1 MEKIDPKKLYKSA
14 YNPKKQYEFIEIPKL
29 QFLSIK
35 GQGNPNNSVEYAD
48 CVGALFSLSYGLKF
62 HSKKK
67 HQKDYVVGPL
77 EGLWWADDM
86 NDFISRNKEKW
97 KWEMLIWQPDW
108 IEMGDFNLTLEQTK
122 NKNPNRKLEE
132 VELKTIDEGL
142 CVQILHI
149 GSYDDEAP
157 VLAKMHDEF
166 IPQNGFKMRG
176 LHHEIYL
183 SDPRKTAPEKLKT
196 ILRQPVLK
204 V

>member
-14 YNPKKQYEFIEIPKL
+14 YNPKKQYEIIDIPTL

-35 GQGNPNNSVEYAD
+35 GQGNPNNSNDYAE

-62 HSKKK
+62 QSKKK
-67 HQKDYVVGPL
+67 YQKDYVVGPL

-86 NDFISRNKEKW
+86 NDFITRNKEKW

-108 IEMGDFNLTLEQTK
+108 INKDDFNLILEQTK
-122 NKNPNRKLEE
+122 NKKPNPKLNE
-132 VELKTIDEGL
+132 VELKTIDEGI

-176 LHHEIYL
+176 LHHEIYI
-183 SDPRKTAPEKLKT
+183 SDPRKCAPEKLKT

>member
-14 YNPKKQYEFIEIPKL
+14 YNPQKQYEIIEIPTL

-35 GQGNPNNSVEYAD
+35 GQGNPNNSNDYAE

-62 HSKKK
+62 QSKKK
-67 HQKDYVVGPL
+67 YQKDYVVGPL

-86 NDFISRNKEKW
+86 NDFITRNKEKW

-108 IEMGDFNLTLEQTK
+108 INKDDFNLILEQTK
-122 NKNPNRKLEE
+122 NKKPNPKLNE

-176 LHHEIYL
+176 LHHEIYI
-183 SDPRKTAPEKLKT
+183 SDPRKCAPEKLKT

>member
-1 MEKIDPKKLYKSA
+1 M
-14 YNPKKQYEFIEIPKL
+14 
-29 QFLSIK
+29 
-35 GQGNPNNSVEYAD
+35 
-48 CVGALFSLSYGLKF
+48 
-62 HSKKK
+62 
-67 HQKDYVVGPL
+67 VGPL

-86 NDFISRNKEKW
+86 NDFIRRNKDNW

-108 IEMGDFNLTLEQTK
+108 IEIDNFDLMLNQTK
-122 NKNPNRKLEE
+122 NKKPNPKLDE
-132 VELKTIDEGL
+132 VEFKTIEEGK

-157 VLAKMHDEF
+157 ILAKMHDEF

-183 SDPRKTAPEKLKT
+183 SDPRKTKPEKLKT